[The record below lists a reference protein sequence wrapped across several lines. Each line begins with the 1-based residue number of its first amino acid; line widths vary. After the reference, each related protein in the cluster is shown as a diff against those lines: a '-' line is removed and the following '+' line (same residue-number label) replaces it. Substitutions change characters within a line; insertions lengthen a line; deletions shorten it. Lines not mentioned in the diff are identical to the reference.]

1 MIYGQYP
8 YVKQLLAIHCLN
20 MNIGERLAE
29 ARKRAGLRQV
39 ELAVAM
45 GERYDQTVISA
56 VENNRSRLRYEGL
69 FRAAQELGISLD
81 YLFGLTDDPTPA
93 AELSERASSA
103 SGDSK
108 PISTDLTENEQE
120 ALAIAQDLRDPL
132 LRGWLQSGA
141 ALLESQALQASR
153 TQATNR

>member
-1 MIYGQYP
+1 
-8 YVKQLLAIHCLN
+8 
-20 MNIGERLAE
+20 
-29 ARKRAGLRQV
+29 
-39 ELAVAM
+39 M

-93 AELSERASSA
+93 AELSERVPSA

-108 PISTDLTENEQE
+108 AISNDLTENEKE